1 MIEKTNFGRLGFGL
15 NGRTGAQE
23 EEVER
28 EEVTEEEPT
37 EQQFFEGG
45 GDGSGGFGGGEGS
58 IDRGPSEPSPGQLG
72 YDNEWVR
79 FLNALTQDE
88 LTHDIALYLMNA
100 NLTDRAKSKIMI
112 YTRTLL
118 DKEFAISRISP
129 TNQIDMQRVMADKAL
144 IDADLPLGLTVFDM
158 TPDFHHI
165 INLLRIKFGIK
176 IRRSIGGFERR
187 IIPTQRMETI
197 NEERTSLAESR
208 ERNRS
213 IRNRITDIFRH

>member
-1 MIEKTNFGRLGFGL
+1 MIEKANFGRFGFAI
-15 NGRTGAQE
+15 NGKDRTQEQDQREQEIE
-23 EEVER
+23 EES
-28 EEVTEEEPT
+28 TE
-37 EQQFFEGG
+37 EQQFFEGNG
-45 GDGSGGFGGGEGS
+45 GGFEAGEGS

-88 LTHDIALYLMNA
+88 LTQDIAMYLMNA
-100 NLTDRAKSKIMI
+100 NLTDRAKNKIMI

-129 TNQIDMQRVMADKAL
+129 TNELDMQRVMADKAL

>member
-1 MIEKTNFGRLGFGL
+1 MIEKANFGRFDFRIT
-15 NGRTGAQE
+15 NKEAQEQERQE
-23 EEVER
+23 EE
-28 EEVTEEEPT
+28 EEIEEPT

-45 GDGSGGFGGGEGS
+45 DGGGFEGGEGS

-88 LTHDIALYLMNA
+88 LTQDIAMYLMNA

-118 DKEFAISRISP
+118 DKEFAISRISA